1 MKSLLSLH
9 SRTLAA
15 SLALLLTTACASPGE
30 APSALKVERVHRA
43 GHGSVNSF
51 LLVGRDS
58 VAIIDAQ
65 RAIAEAR
72 EVVAAARAVGKPVEA
87 IVLTHE
93 HPDHIGGLA
102 VLTEA
107 FPQAAIHASAPTTRF
122 IREQG
127 TGLVKAMRETFGF
140 GDAFPAY
147 IPVPGQLLVD
157 GQRLTLA
164 GVTWTVQQLGAGE
177 AESMTLL
184 SSAEQRVVFVAD
196 LAGNAMTPWLVD
208 GHVLR
213 WMAQLDD
220 AVKRY
225 AGYTLYPGHGA
236 PAPADLVLGE
246 QRRYLAEFVEDVRR
260 EMTPGSAQ
268 LGDVALAR
276 IRARVDARYP
286 GFPRVAPPPM
296 LIEINAQA
304 VAKALTES
312 PQQ

>member
-1 MKSLLSLH
+1 MKPLLSWRF
-9 SRTLAA
+9 RTFAA
-15 SLALLLTTACASPGE
+15 PLALLLVTACASSGP
-30 APSALKVERVHRA
+30 APTALKIQRVHRT

-51 LLVGRDS
+51 LLIGRDS

-65 RAIAEAR
+65 RAIPEAR
-72 EVVAAARAVGKPVEA
+72 EVLLVARATGKPVEA
-87 IVLTHE
+87 IVLSHE

-107 FPQAAIHASAPTTRF
+107 FPQAAVHASVPTTRF

-127 TGLVKAMRETFGF
+127 AGLVKAMRETFGF
-140 GDAFPAY
+140 GDSFPAR

-184 SSAEQRVVFVAD
+184 SSAEHRVVFVAD

-213 WMAQLDD
+213 WMEQLDA

-236 PAPADLVLGE
+236 PAPADQVLGE
-246 QRRYLAEFVEDVRR
+246 QHRYLAEFLADVRR
-260 EMTPGSAQ
+260 EMTPGRTELDAQ
-268 LGDVALAR
+268 ALAR
-276 IRARVDARYP
+276 VRARVEARYP
-286 GFPRVAPPPM
+286 GFPRVAPPAM
-296 LIEINAQA
+296 LIEMNAQA
-304 VAKALTES
+304 VAKALAS
-312 PQQ
+312 LPQQ